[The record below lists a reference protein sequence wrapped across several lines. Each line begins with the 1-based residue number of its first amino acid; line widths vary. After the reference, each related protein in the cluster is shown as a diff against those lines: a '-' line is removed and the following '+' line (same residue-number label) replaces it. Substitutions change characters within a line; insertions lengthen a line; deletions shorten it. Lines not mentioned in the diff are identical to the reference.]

1 MQFTKNTLGKEE
13 RLKSRKLIGLLFEEG
28 NIIHHYPYKVLYKT
42 TNDENFAYPAK
53 IAVSVSKK
61 NFKNAVDRNH
71 IKRKMRESYRLNK
84 HSLYETLKTIDQ
96 KLFFF
101 VIYSAK
107 DDKPY
112 SIIEKEMKVLVNKIE
127 DKLSSTQ

>member
-28 NIIHHYPYKVLYKT
+28 SIIHHYPYKVLYKT
-42 TNDENFAYPAK
+42 TNDENFTYPAK

-71 IKRKMRESYRLNK
+71 IKRKMREAYRLNK
-84 HSLYETLKTIDQ
+84 HSLYETLKTIDH

-107 DDKPY
+107 EDKPY
-112 SIIEKEMKVLVNKIE
+112 GIIEKEMKILVNKIE
-127 DKLSSTQ
+127 GKLNSTQ